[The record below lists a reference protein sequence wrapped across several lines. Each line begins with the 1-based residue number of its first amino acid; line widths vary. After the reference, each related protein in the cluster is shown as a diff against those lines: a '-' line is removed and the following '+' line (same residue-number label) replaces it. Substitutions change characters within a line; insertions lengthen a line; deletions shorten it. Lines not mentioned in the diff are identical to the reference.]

1 MIGLFFSQ
9 LILFTVAGGLGFAL
23 GWRLY
28 VLAHDARLKADRE
41 EIERLRGA
49 LAEAQVR
56 RARIT

>member
-9 LILFTVAGGLGFAL
+9 LILFAAAALIGFAL

-28 VLAHDARLKADRE
+28 IAATAARRDRDRRE
-41 EIERLRGA
+41 VERLRTD

-56 RARIT
+56 RARLS